1 MRALGIVGLL
11 AAAAIVLVAMVV
23 VGRGIADGA
32 NGTGEGHVQ
41 TGADKAYN
49 ELKKDGDM
57 DDPKAE
63 MRDALKGNF

>member
-1 MRALGIVGLL
+1 MRALGLIGLL

-23 VGRGIADGA
+23 VGRGLADS
-32 NGTGEGHVQ
+32 TGDGPSHVQ

-63 MRDALKGNF
+63 MRDALKGNL